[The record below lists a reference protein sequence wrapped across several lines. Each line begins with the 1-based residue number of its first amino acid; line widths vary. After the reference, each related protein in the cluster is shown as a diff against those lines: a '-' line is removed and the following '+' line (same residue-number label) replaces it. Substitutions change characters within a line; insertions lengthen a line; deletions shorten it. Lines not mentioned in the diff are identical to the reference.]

1 VLAVSTARHR
11 FGDARLRFCDALA
24 ELGK

>member
-1 VLAVSTARHR
+1 M
-11 FGDARLRFCDALA
+11 FGVDALA